1 MKDEITLREVLVLNN
16 STLLRVVYNKISAID
31 VLVTFSPSNIPYVLL
46 NEFNFGM
53 ITFTSKTDKNYRNNR
68 VNSIK
73 ITDPKPISESLLS
86 NISKP
91 EHYDLKYVSK
101 SSILTLIILL
111 LILVPMFFYCLII
124 KNVFSIKYKVKLF

>member
-1 MKDEITLREVLVLNN
+1 LKDEITLREVLVLNN

-53 ITFTSKTDKNYRNNR
+53 ISFTSNTEKNYRNNH

-73 ITDPKPISESLLS
+73 ITDPKPISERLLS

-101 SSILTLIILL
+101 IKYSHFNYITFNFSAYIFLL
-111 LILVPMFFYCLII
+111 LNY
-124 KNVFSIKYKVKLF
+124 

>member
-1 MKDEITLREVLVLNN
+1 MVLNN

-31 VLVTFSPSNIPYVLL
+31 VLVTFSPSNIPFVLL

-53 ITFTSKTDKNYRNNR
+53 ISFTSKIDRNYRNNH

-73 ITDPKPISESLLS
+73 IIDPKLISERILS

-91 EHYDLKYVSK
+91 EQYDLKYVTKIVYS
-101 SSILTLIILL
+101 
-111 LILVPMFFYCLII
+111 F
-124 KNVFSIKYKVKLF
+124 

>member
-1 MKDEITLREVLVLNN
+1 LKDEITLREVLVLNN

-53 ITFTSKTDKNYRNNR
+53 VTFTSKTDNNYRNNN

-91 EHYDLKYVSK
+91 EHYDLKYVSN

-111 LILVPMFFYCLII
+111 
-124 KNVFSIKYKVKLF
+124 NFSSYIFLLLNN

>member
-1 MKDEITLREVLVLNN
+1 MKDEITLRDVLVLNN

-31 VLVTFSPSNIPYVLL
+31 VLVTFSPSNIPFVLL

-53 ITFTSKTDKNYRNNR
+53 ISFTSTDKNHRNNH

-73 ITDPKPISESLLS
+73 TTDPKLISEILMS

-91 EHYDLKYVSK
+91 EHYDLKYVTK
-101 SSILTLIILL
+101 SSILKLILL
-111 LILVPMFFYCLII
+111 LYYF
-124 KNVFSIKYKVKLF
+124 

>member
-1 MKDEITLREVLVLNN
+1 LKDEITLRDVLVLNN

-31 VLVTFSPSNIPYVLL
+31 VLVTFSPSNIPFVLL

-53 ITFTSKTDKNYRNNR
+53 ISFTSKTEKNYRNNQ

-73 ITDPKPISESLLS
+73 NIDPKLILESLIS

-91 EHYDLKYVSK
+91 EHYDLKYVTK
-101 SSILTLIILL
+101 LNYTHLNYYIIFNFNTYIFLL
-111 LILVPMFFYCLII
+111 L
-124 KNVFSIKYKVKLF
+124 NN

>member
-1 MKDEITLREVLVLNN
+1 MLREILVLNN

-31 VLVTFSPSNIPYVLL
+31 VLVTFSPSNIPFVLL

-53 ITFTSKTDKNYRNNR
+53 ISFTSTTDKTYRNNH

-73 ITDPKPISESLLS
+73 TTDPKLISEILIS

-91 EHYDLKYVSK
+91 EHYDLKYVIK
-101 SSILTLIILL
+101 SCILTLVIILF
-111 LILVPMFFYCLII
+111 LILKPIFFYCLII
-124 KNVFSIKYKVKLF
+124 KNVYSIK

>member
-53 ITFTSKTDKNYRNNR
+53 VTFTSKTDNNYRNNN

-91 EHYDLKYVSK
+91 EHYDLKYVSN

-111 LILVPMFFYCLII
+111 
-124 KNVFSIKYKVKLF
+124 NFSSYIFLLLNN

>member
-31 VLVTFSPSNIPYVLL
+31 VLVTFSPSNIPFVLL

-53 ITFTSKTDKNYRNNR
+53 ISFTSKTDKNYRNNH
-68 VNSIK
+68 VKSIK
-73 ITDPKPISESLLS
+73 NTDPKLISERLLS

-101 SSILTLIILL
+101 
-111 LILVPMFFYCLII
+111 
-124 KNVFSIKYKVKLF
+124 IKYTHFNYIITFNFSTYFYTANN